1 MDVISSDPDLQR
13 SLIFV
18 WSNMNE
24 IIMLSDIKID
34 NFKLWFLYESIS
46 RIYTFYTIS
55 SSLCYSGLG
64 LKKGVPLWIKHA
76 TLYNFWVLHLKLC
89 LYSTVLLSLLNL
101 FFKNKMS
108 LFPMVYWY
116 PVIYNDMKFK
126 EICRITSLYYSG
138 SLVPIL

>member
-1 MDVISSDPDLQR
+1 MKVS
-13 SLIFV
+13 V
-18 WSNMNE
+18 W
-24 IIMLSDIKID
+24 
-34 NFKLWFLYESIS
+34 
-46 RIYTFYTIS
+46 IYTFYTIS

-64 LKKGVPLWIKHA
+64 LKKEYRCELNMQ
-76 TLYNFWVLHLKLC
+76 LYTFWVLHLKLC
-89 LYSTVLLSLLNL
+89 LYSSSTVLLSLLNL

-126 EICRITSLYYSG
+126 ENCRITSLYYSG